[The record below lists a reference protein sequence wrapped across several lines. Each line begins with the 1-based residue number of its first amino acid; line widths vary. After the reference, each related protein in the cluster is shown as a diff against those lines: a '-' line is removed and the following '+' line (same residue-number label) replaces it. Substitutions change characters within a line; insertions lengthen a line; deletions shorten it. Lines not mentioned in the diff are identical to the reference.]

1 MRFRSLA
8 LALAAGLALADGSI
22 VTLALPGI
30 LRELD
35 TTVEGVAAVIGVYT
49 VVIAAVLLP
58 LERVART
65 SSLRVVGA
73 AGFTLMAIASLACAA
88 AGDLTGLLVARG
100 LQALGGAAGLVVAF
114 HLLRGDEAHRRR
126 TWITTAVIGTA
137 VGPAI
142 GGALTQAFSWQAIF
156 VFQAPVAAAA
166 AVAALTGSAHVAPQA
181 TTPPPPKRFALRPAL
196 GLALTSAA
204 LSAVLFLLVLLLVAG
219 WSLSPLGAAAAVTVI
234 PLGALAGTRVQGDP
248 RVRAAAGSLLIGG
261 GVLAIGWLPTASVA
275 WTLAPQLLAGFGMG
289 LALPALAGGLLPERT
304 TRDAAR
310 TLALRHAGIA
320 AALAL
325 LAPVVAHQLDVSTER
340 AREQGVALLL
350 DAPLPLPDKIT
361 LAPALLAGVDTQDPR
376 DGLRRAVDSQRRRY
390 EGTERAAYNRLGTR
404 IDETLT
410 QAVVDA
416 FKPAFVITGGLA
428 LLAALILTPWPPA
441 PKAVPALAGA
451 ALLAVL
457 APAANAAADA
467 ALGPQ
472 RVAILDPCTAKR
484 RPPSTGGISGVLQD
498 RALNLLDATACR
510 LGSSR
515 EELVLALADE
525 DDAKRFQDEHGVN
538 PRSVRDVLEGLFLS
552 AP

>member
-538 PRSVRDVLEGLFLS
+538 PRSVRDVLEGLLLG

>member
-137 VGPAI
+137 VGPAL

-248 RVRAAAGSLLIGG
+248 HVRAAAGSLLIGG

-538 PRSVRDVLEGLFLS
+538 PRSVRDVLEGLLLG

>member
-166 AVAALTGSAHVAPQA
+166 AVAALTGFAHVAPQA

>member
-1 MRFRSLA
+1 MRFRSLG

-22 VTLALPGI
+22 VTLALPRI

-49 VVIAAVLLP
+49 VVIAAALLP

-65 SSLRVVGA
+65 LSLRVVGA
-73 AGFTLMAIASLACAA
+73 AGFTLMAVASLACAA

-100 LQALGGAAGLVVAF
+100 LQALGGAAGLVAAF
-114 HLLRGDEAHRRR
+114 ALLGGGEAHRRR
-126 TWITTAVIGTA
+126 TWITAAVIGTA
-137 VGPAI
+137 VGPAL

-156 VFQAPVAAAA
+156 LFQAPVAAAA
-166 AVAALTGSAHVAPQA
+166 AVAALTGAAHGAARASSPL
-181 TTPPPPKRFALRPAL
+181 PRERFALRPLL
-196 GLALTSAA
+196 GLALVSAA

-219 WSLSPLGAAAAVTVI
+219 WSVSPLGAAAAVTLI

-248 RVRAAAGSLLIGG
+248 QVRAAAGSALIGG

-289 LALPALAGGLLPERT
+289 LALPALAGDLLPERT
-304 TRDAAR
+304 ARDAAR

-325 LAPVVAHQLDVSTER
+325 LAPIVAHQLDLSTER

-350 DAPLPLPDKIT
+350 DAPLPLLDKIG
-361 LAPALLAGVDTQDPR
+361 LAPALLAGVDTEDPR
-376 DGLRRAVDSQRRRY
+376 NGLRRAVDAQRRRY
-390 EGTERAAYNRLGTR
+390 RGTERAAYDRLGTR

-410 QAVVDA
+410 GALADA
-416 FKPAFVITGGLA
+416 FKPAFLITGGLA
-428 LLAALILTPWPPA
+428 LLAALILTPWPPVR
-441 PKAVPALAGA
+441 KAAPALAAA

-457 APAANAAADA
+457 APVAYAASDTAF
-467 ALGPQ
+467 GPE
-472 RVAILDPCTAKR
+472 RVAILDPCKAKR
-484 RPPSTGGISGVLQD
+484 RPLSSGGITGVVQD
-498 RALNLLDATACR
+498 RALELLDAAACR

-525 DDAKRFQDEHGVN
+525 RDANRFQQEHGVN
-538 PRSVRDVLEGLFLS
+538 PRSVRGVLRGLLRG